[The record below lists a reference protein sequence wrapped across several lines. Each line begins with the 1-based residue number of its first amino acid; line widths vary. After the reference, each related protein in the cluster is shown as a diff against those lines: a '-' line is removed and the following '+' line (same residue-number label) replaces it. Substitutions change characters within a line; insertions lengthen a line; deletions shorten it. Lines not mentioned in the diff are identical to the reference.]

1 MNYQYPYNNSYGRRK
16 KSDSTFL
23 MKLSRQLAG
32 VLIIMLVL
40 LMFKYVKSSTTV
52 IINNKIKDVI
62 SLDYTKQAN
71 ADFVSST
78 PNIKDIWKDFLNK
91 FNISKEFKMDYLPVE
106 GKITSDFGTR
116 VNPISKITAIHEG
129 IDINAKLG
137 TPVKA
142 IFDGTV
148 ETVEDSKSM
157 GKMLVINHNDGFKS
171 VYGHLS
177 EIKISKGETITKGS
191 VIALTGNT
199 GESTGPH
206 LHFEIHKNDK
216 AVNPMGYLNSNP

>member
-1 MNYQYPYNNSYGRRK
+1 MNYQYPYNNSYGHRK
-16 KSDSTFL
+16 KSEGTYL
-23 MKLSRQLAG
+23 MKLSKQLAG

-40 LMFKYVKSSTTV
+40 IMFKYVKSGTTD

-71 ADFVSST
+71 AVFVSST
-78 PNIKDIWKDFLNK
+78 PNIKDLWNDFLNK
-91 FNISKEFKMDYLPVE
+91 FNISKEFKIDYLPVE
-106 GKITSDFGTR
+106 GKITSSFGTR
-116 VNPISKITAIHEG
+116 VDPITKTTENHEG

-137 TPVKA
+137 TAVKA
-142 IFDGTV
+142 VYDGTV
-148 ETVEDSKSM
+148 ETVENSKTM
-157 GKMLVINHNDGFKS
+157 GLMLVINHNNNFKT

-177 EIKISKGETITKGS
+177 EIKISEGEMVTKGS
-191 VIALTGNT
+191 IVALTGNT

-216 AVNPMGYLNSNP
+216 AVNPMDYLNSNP